1 MYKITYRGTEYTVNT
16 WSELAIIAFNTEKI
30 DMMSWVDSEPLGY
43 TIKKERSLS
52 DAVVELQGLLNDI
65 ETESKI

>member
-1 MYKITYRGTEYTVNT
+1 MYKIVHRGIEYTVST
-16 WSELAIIAFNTEKI
+16 WAELAIFAFNTEKL
-30 DMMSWVDSEPLGY
+30 DLMSWVDSEELGY
-43 TIKKERSLS
+43 TIQKERSFA